1 MKFDVKTE
9 PNEFPDGQNT
19 AKLADGEGAGQKNR
33 RGPHR
38 RGGRRW
44 NNATGVG
51 GSSGS
56 ATAKYSTRN
65 KELPE
70 NLVFDNTGQNDAANF
85 QRTLKGMANYLHTT
99 YSAEVSEAILKMQA
113 VTITVDDRP
122 PLKTDPTT
130 KQPLPL
136 ATWEEYKWRQD
147 YAEQSKKLKL
157 YTDSMPKAY
166 IHLYNQCSTNLKNDL
181 EASNDFPPVE
191 AAKDPIGLLKL
202 IQGLC
207 CSYDSKTQ
215 SVMATVTSQ
224 KKLFTFFQRDGMDNA
239 TFHRE
244 FMAHVETIET
254 YGGVGAIGISPTF
267 VAKTLQEMHA
277 SQPQQCTNPAK
288 PTDSELALAKK
299 TVRDEFLACFMLSS
313 ANRERYGPLR
323 NELANQFG
331 FGNDLYPKTPDQC
344 LTMMNRRMDSAP
356 RLPRGNPRQPQV
368 EQPAKNEE
376 EALVFAQGADK
387 KTSWKPPKTDTSSKS
402 SSSSGSVSREKK
414 KNPTIIC
421 RYCGKQGHVS
431 AVCPQ
436 KNPPEQIHAMAT
448 GADDASVSSA
458 DDSVLILAQ
467 VADSIPVCSLSSS
480 AFPPRTYADALRGR
494 GTRSVSAHSPPNDV
508 ILAQDITPAP
518 RRPISSDLLLLDS
531 QSTVHLFSQPDHVH
545 NIRPAETPIRVH
557 CNKGTLETTQEADF
571 GDTPVYFDSRGIANV
586 LSLYQLGQK
595 FKVTYD
601 STDRG
606 GVFKVHTTEG
616 IIEFAPTAKGLHA
629 LNLRECPE
637 AAFLLVNDADLT
649 YHSPVQTVRGNYE
662 GFTKKQ
668 VQRATL
674 ARRLMGMIGAP
685 TERDYQSLVRQ
696 NLLQDCPIT
705 PSDIANAHTIFG
717 PDLANIRGK
726 TVRRKPHHVST
737 ELVEIPQQILSTQR
751 NVTLSADV
759 MFVNQVPFLVSS
771 SRHINLTTIEFIPRC
786 SASKL
791 GFLLQRIMTVYA
803 RAGFTVQTILMDNEF
818 SKVTDHTPNV
828 LINTTAASEHVG
840 DIERRIRVIKERCR
854 GILCTLPYARL
865 PQIMLVH
872 LLHHVV
878 MWLNNFPVK
887 NGVSDRFSPREIIL
901 RHKLNYKKHC
911 RAPFGSYCEVHEDNY
926 PTNSTKSR
934 GIPTICLG
942 PTGNIQGTH
951 SFLNLSTGLVI
962 KRRHFTELP
971 LPDSVIKRVETLA
984 DKSNVSSNLVFA
996 NRHKIPFDWPD
1007 TDLFPPLDT
1016 TPMAAFPNLP
1026 AEMPG
1031 VRLSRHM
1038 GSGDDGIDDT
1048 HPSSNDPDWSQLA
1061 DDAAK
1066 NADLDVT
1073 EHLPPPP
1080 EVIEIEDDTEY
1091 DYVPPVTPFI
1101 KQEDTIVA
1109 PPSGPPSS
1117 SSSSSPPIRK
1127 PRVSHI
1133 PPPSQSRSTRTSTR
1147 PRRLPGHLDNYHLF
1161 ATVAEEHSQT
1171 PEHPYHTAG
1180 GTDVDLAIQDEERM
1194 AHLCHFVMVHT
1205 ATSLHLAQTGQPTKK
1220 QYGLKAGLKLFGS
1233 RGNLAV
1239 TKELSQLH
1247 TLNCFRPQDPRTLTR
1262 DDRRNALTSLMF
1274 LTEKRTG
1281 EVKARACANGS
1292 VQRHHVAKEEAAAP
1306 TVTSEAIFIQST
1318 IYANENRDVAT
1329 CDIPGAFLQADNPDF
1344 VLMRLD
1350 GILAELMVKIAPK
1363 LYRKYVTTNAKGR
1376 SVLYVQLEKAVYGM
1390 MKSALL
1396 FYRKLVADLIS
1407 LGFEINPYDPC
1418 VANKIINTKQLTIC
1432 WHVDDLFIGHEDPT
1446 VVSHFLTWLAKRY
1459 DTADK
1464 KLNVVRGPKHDYL
1477 GMNLDFS
1484 CKGEVRIDMIPYIT
1498 KVIEAFPEKITG
1510 VQSTPAGDR
1519 LFQIRPP
1526 SEAAYLS
1533 EDLARAFHHTTAQLL
1548 FLSRVRRDIQTTVAF
1563 LTTRVKHPDQ
1573 DDWGK
1578 LKRVLKYLLCTRSLR
1593 LTLFAESLSNITW
1606 YVDASHQLHDDCKGH
1621 TGSILTFGRGA
1632 TTSSSTKHKTPSKS
1646 SCESE
1651 IIGLYDKVGD
1661 ILWTRQFLEAQGY
1674 KINTNVVYQDN
1685 MSTLSLAKN
1694 GYVSSSKRTKHIKAK
1709 YFFIRHF
1716 HKTGELDLQY
1726 CPTEQ
1731 MWADVLTKP
1740 LQGAKFRLMR
1750 AFLMNC
1756 PLDYHEDPV
1765 ITPTDTPTTH
1775 PTLTSSRISHKSI
1788 FPFVPTNEPT
1798 DIPMKPRSLQPNPS
1812 SRGCVETKS
1821 HGTKVPY
1828 VRKNVTWKTT
1838 SPDVKNHVA
1847 PADFGPSPREAK

>member
-1 MKFDVKTE
+1 MKNKFAED
-9 PNEFPDGQNT
+9 QNA
-19 AKLADGEGAGQKNR
+19 AKLADGGGAGQQQR
-33 RGPHR
+33 RGPNR

-51 GSSGS
+51 GSPGQ
-56 ATAKYSTRN
+56 TVKYPTRN

-85 QRTLKGMANYLHTT
+85 QRTLKGMANFLHTT

-113 VTITVDDRP
+113 VTITVDDLP

-130 KQPLPL
+130 NQPLPL
-136 ATWEEYKWRQD
+136 ASWEEYKWRQD

-181 EASNDFPPVE
+181 EASAAFPAVE
-191 AAKDPIGLLKL
+191 AAKDAIGLLKL

-215 SVMATVTSQ
+215 SVMATVASQ
-224 KKLFTFFQRDGMDNA
+224 KKLFTFFQRDGMDNS
-239 TFHRE
+239 TYHRE
-244 FMAHVETIET
+244 FIAHVETIET
-254 YGGVGAIGISPTF
+254 YGGTGAIGITPIF
-267 VAKTLQEMHA
+267 VAQKLQEMHA
-277 SQPQQCTNPAK
+277 EMQCTNPTK
-288 PTDSELALAKK
+288 PTDSELALANK
-299 TVRDEFLACFMLSS
+299 TVRDEFLAALMLSG
-313 ANRERYGPLR
+313 ANRDRYGALR

-331 FGNDLYPKTPDQC
+331 FGNDLYPKTPDHC

-356 RLPRGNPRQPQV
+356 RLPRGSPRQPQV
-368 EQPAKNEE
+368 EQPAKTEE

-387 KTSWKPPKTDTSSKS
+387 KTAGKPPKTDTSSKS
-402 SSSSGSVSREKK
+402 SSSSGSVSRGQ

-421 RYCGKQGHVS
+421 RNCGKQGHVLV
-431 AVCPQ
+431 VCPQ

-448 GADDASVSSA
+448 EPDDASASSE

-467 VADSIPVCSLSSS
+467 VDDSIPVR
-480 AFPPRTYADALRGR
+480 PPRTYADALRGH
-494 GTRSVSAHSPPNDV
+494 GPSDDA
-508 ILAQDITPAP
+508 IFAQDATPAP

-545 NIRPAETPIRVH
+545 NIRPAATPIRVH
-557 CNKGTLETTQEADF
+557 CNKGTLETNQEADF

-606 GVFKVHTTEG
+606 GVFKVHTTAG
-616 IIEFAPTAKGLHA
+616 VLEFSPTVKGLHA

-637 AAFLLVNDADLT
+637 AAFLLVNDADLK
-649 YHSPVQTVRGNYE
+649 YHSPVQTIRGNYE

-685 TERDYQSLVRQ
+685 TERDYQDMVRQ

-717 PDLANIRGK
+717 PDLVNIRGK
-726 TVRRKPHHVST
+726 TVRRKPSHVNT
-737 ELVEIPQQILSTQR
+737 EIVEIPQQILFNQR

-771 SRHINLTTIEFIPRC
+771 SRNINLTTIEFVPRC

-818 SKVTDHTPNV
+818 NKVMDHAPHV
-828 LINTTAASEHVG
+828 IINTTAAAEHVG

-854 GILCTLPYARL
+854 GILCTLPYTQF

-878 MWLNNFPVK
+878 MWLNNFPTK

-911 RAPFGSYCEVHEDNY
+911 RAPFGSYCEVHEDNS

-934 GIPTICLG
+934 GIPAICLG
-942 PTGNIQGTH
+942 PTGNLQGTY
-951 SFLNLSTGLVI
+951 SFLNLATGLVI
-962 KRRHFTELP
+962 KRRRFTELP
-971 LPDSVIKRVETLA
+971 VPDSVIKRVETLA
-984 DKSNVSSNLVFA
+984 EKSNVSSNLVFA

-1007 TDLFPPLDT
+1007 TDLSPPLDP
-1016 TPMAAFPNLP
+1016 TPMAAFPSLP

-1031 VRLSRHM
+1031 VRLSRHTPA
-1038 GSGDDGIDDT
+1038 SGDDDLNDD
-1048 HPSSNDPDWSQLA
+1048 PSPSNDIDWPQLA
-1061 DDAAK
+1061 DDAAQ
-1066 NADLDVT
+1066 NADLDFT

-1080 EVIEIEDDTEY
+1080 EVIEIDDDHDY
-1091 DYVPPVTPFI
+1091 IYVPPVTPFI
-1101 KQEDTIVA
+1101 KQEESIVA
-1109 PPSGPPSS
+1109 TPSAPPPSFSSTPIPSR
-1117 SSSSSPPIRK
+1117 PRT
-1127 PRVSHI
+1127 PRVTHI
-1133 PPPSQSRSTRTSTR
+1133 PPPSRSTRASARIRR
-1147 PRRLPGHLDNYHLF
+1147 PPGHLDDYHLF
-1161 ATVAEEHSQT
+1161 TTVAEEQRQP

-1180 GTDVDLAIQDEERM
+1180 STDVDLANQDEERM

-1205 ATSLHLAQTGQPTKK
+1205 ATSLHLAQIGQPTKK
-1220 QYGLKAGLKLFGS
+1220 QYSLKAGLKRFGS
-1233 RGNLAV
+1233 RGDSAV

-1247 TLNCFRPQDPRTLTR
+1247 TLNCFRPRDPQTLTR
-1262 DDRRNALTSLMF
+1262 NDRRNALTSLMF

-1281 EVKARACANGS
+1281 KVKARACANGS
-1292 VQRHHVAKEEAAAP
+1292 VQRQHVAKEEAAAP

-1350 GILAELMVKIAPK
+1350 GILAELMVKVAPK
-1363 LYRKYVTTNAKGR
+1363 LYRKFVTTNAKGK

-1418 VANKIINTKQLTIC
+1418 VANKIINNKQLTIC
-1432 WHVDDLFIGHEDPT
+1432 WHVDDLFLGHEDPI
-1446 VVSHFLTWLAKRY
+1446 VVSNFLTWLAKRY
-1459 DTADK
+1459 DTDDK
-1464 KLNVVRGPKHDYL
+1464 KLNVVRGPNHDYL

-1484 CKGEVRIDMIPYIT
+1484 NQGEVSIDMIPYI
-1498 KVIEAFPEKITG
+1498 KKINDAFPEKITG

-1519 LFQIRPP
+1519 LFQVRPP
-1526 SEAAYLS
+1526 SEAKYLP
-1533 EDLARAFHHTTAQLL
+1533 EDQARAFHHTTAQLL

-1593 LTLFAESLSNITW
+1593 LTLFAESLSNIAW

-1632 TTSSSTKHKTPSKS
+1632 TTSSSTKHKIPSKS

-1674 KINTNVVYQDN
+1674 KIKTNIVYQDN

-1716 HKTGELDLQY
+1716 HNTGELDLQY

-1756 PLDYHEDPV
+1756 PLDYYEDPV
-1765 ITPTDTPTTH
+1765 LTPTDTPTTN
-1775 PTLTSSRISHKSI
+1775 PTVRSPKFSHNSSP
-1788 FPFVPTNEPT
+1788 PFVPNDEPT
-1798 DIPMKPRSLQPNPS
+1798 DIPMKHRSLRPTPP

-1821 HGTKVPY
+1821 HGTKVPSPSRTY
-1828 VRKNVTWKTT
+1828 EYARKNVTWKTT
-1838 SPDVKNHVA
+1838 SPS
-1847 PADFGPSPREAK
+1847 DFSPSPHTAK